1 MLSRT
6 APCFNG
12 DIRSHERVSLPF
24 LDFIRFCK
32 QHMSD
37 KRNEAKPLSSINFWM
52 NSAEARSSTHYDAVF
67 MKVGCYSSWCQCES
81 ALSLSIMNYWWLVLL
96 QVQII

>member
-37 KRNEAKPLSSINFWM
+37 KRNEA
-52 NSAEARSSTHYDAVF
+52 RSSTHYDAVF
-67 MKVGCYSSWCQCES
+67 MKTKTRVK
-81 ALSLSIMNYWWLVLL
+81 V
-96 QVQII
+96 